1 MLVSGIISMLV
12 ATEMAGNVCES
23 EATQQLF
30 EHPYAFQLFG
40 IVFGYLSIARLNIS
54 FARYWEGVTQ
64 IKVMHSKWADAV
76 MQILAFDRL
85 DSDDVDIS
93 GDPFCAQLV
102 RAFCQLSALATM
114 HLHEEAL
121 PEPVMASGMKLAR
134 AVTTKLDKA
143 GRAMIRRS
151 SRDSSQSR
159 GSSRGSSRDSD
170 LDRGGSSKPAKTSP
184 PGRRGATCRKHSGLE
199 YGNQRVN
206 VGEAWGGQLLAEPDE
221 ATSSEPGKPSPL
233 QMSASTRRLINEP
246 LFNDTEIAFFHRV
259 PDKCHS
265 QIQRIIR
272 MITTRQAAGGIK
284 APPPIVSR
292 VFQEMSNGILAY
304 NNACKMKEVP
314 VPFALV
320 HFNALLLIFFNITSP
335 LVVSCFTGNIAM
347 SIITSVLVTSGFS
360 SLWLV
365 ANELED
371 PFGHDPNDIPMTLYH
386 EDFKAAL
393 RASLTSPWLQTDM
406 WTTSR
411 GQWREW
417 APPGADGRGPEGIY
431 HGRDPVRTAVPP
443 QIERAGRSD
452 GDGGV
457 AVSIADG
464 KPGGGGPTKSS
475 AVGFA
480 APNGGGGG
488 PDESSNHARKVQVA
502 PMPSD
507 GGQ

>member
-1 MLVSGIISMLV
+1 M
-12 ATEMAGNVCES
+12 
-23 EATQQLF
+23 
-30 EHPYAFQLFG
+30 
-40 IVFGYLSIARLNIS
+40 SIARLNIS

-121 PEPVMASGMKLAR
+121 PEPVMASGRKLAR
-134 AVTTKLDKA
+134 AMTTKLDAA
-143 GRAMIRRS
+143 GKVMTRRS
-151 SRDSSQSR
+151 SRPNALSR
-159 GSSRGSSRDSD
+159 SSSRDSTRD
-170 LDRGGSSKPAKTSP
+170 SGGDSGEGGMPAKSAVDSVRQTTDPAGPRRRISLTLQRGDASQQ
-184 PGRRGATCRKHSGLE
+184 GRRGATCRKQSGLE
-199 YGNQRVN
+199 YDNQRVD
-206 VGEAWGGQLLAEPDE
+206 VGEAWGGQLLEPDE
-221 ATSSEPGKPSPL
+221 AKSAEPGKPSPL
-233 QMSASTRRLINEP
+233 QMSGSTRRLINEP

-320 HFNALLLIFFNITSP
+320 HFNALLLLFFNLTSP
-335 LVVSCFTGNIAM
+335 LVVTCFTGNVAM
-347 SIITSVLVTSGFS
+347 SVVTSVLVTCGFS

-371 PFGHDPNDIPMTLYH
+371 PFGHDPNDMPMTLYH

-393 RASLTSPWLQTDM
+393 RASLTAPWLQTDM

-411 GQWREW
+411 GQWRPW
-417 APPGADGRGPEGIY
+417 APPGNDGRGPEGIY
-431 HGRDPVRTAVPP
+431 HGRDPIRTAAPP
-443 QIERAGRSD
+443 PIERASSSESA
-452 GDGGV
+452 GGV
-457 AVSIADG
+457 R
-464 KPGGGGPTKSS
+464 SS

-480 APNGGGGG
+480 APDGGGG
-488 PDESSNHARKVQVA
+488 PDECSGRARKVKVA
-502 PMPSD
+502 PMPSSD
-507 GGQ
+507 GGQDWFFNSST